1 MNGKSSVPL
10 QRAVRSL
17 ATSKER
23 VWGVGVG
30 LWSCWSVVSTC
41 SHLPPFVSIWLVP
54 VLFSQTVTIVA
65 KRDLVFQFRKAT
77 FTNVTHIRSYLVLAV
92 KKNICL
98 LVIAANAIRSE
109 KQVTSHKLVK
119 KTSTLC
125 KNSNSWWVTCEAN
138 KSYSQTGPLWDSM
151 RFRVPSQ

>member
-1 MNGKSSVPL
+1 MNGNSSVPL

-17 ATSKER
+17 VTSKER
-23 VWGVGVG
+23 VGGVGVG
-30 LWSCWSVVSTC
+30 LWSCWSVASTC

-65 KRDLVFQFRKAT
+65 KRDLVFQFRKG
-77 FTNVTHIRSYLVLAV
+77 HIHKCHTYQILSRFGCQ
-92 KKNICL
+92 KNICL

-125 KNSNSWWVTCEAN
+125 KNSNSWWVTCEAD

-151 RFRVPSQ
+151 RFRVPSE